1 MSTQECINSDQFVS
15 TACNYDNQYY
25 TDVID
30 SECNLLVNNC
40 FNGEEVYPPMKDFN
54 FRNFLNYK
62 SKNYYEYIN
71 SKFDKYSF
79 PPDYKSLTFDDI
91 CDSKD
96 YSLKQQQKFAGR
108 IFNTHVDNN
117 GILIYHGLGSGK
129 TQTSIV
135 IGEAFKFRN
144 AVNNERIPG
153 RTDTRVLIVVP
164 ASLVEQYYS
173 EIIGFIEDGKIKSA
187 SGQIIIQGSRQFYL
201 DKVLRGIINRQNVN
215 IDKIKNQLIDPN
227 ISRGE
232 YDTLSNKLI
241 GLETSLKEF
250 VRNER
255 KKIDTVYEI
264 TSHTKFING
273 LFNNYDTHLTKSNGL
288 LIIDEV
294 HRLVSATGAHYRK
307 LLLALKY
314 NSNPNFKVVL
324 LSGSPIYDKPYE
336 IGLTLN
342 LLRPRLKFPDL
353 REKFDEI
360 FMGEYTPEGF
370 SMKNPELFKKM
381 CNGYI
386 SYFKGG
392 NPKAYPYKKTIIM
405 HHSMNEYQYSVYK
418 KVLKEEIEK
427 DKTGGTPDLDD
438 TVIYLDKSE
447 NVVELTG
454 SMYNNSRLFCNIV
467 FPEFKTPAGEVLNEK
482 AKYAKTGL
490 DVFKRILTQKG
501 LKSTEL
507 LLKEIERYSTKF
519 ASVARL
525 IELSK
530 GPVFVYSY
538 YIYYGVKAM
547 ATIMDLLG
555 YREYKPGSQ
564 LHNDGKTY
572 FIWKGGLDQQ
582 VVAQAKNIYN
592 SIENKNGSLIKI
604 MFGTQSIMEGVDFK
618 RVRQVHIL
626 EPWWNDSRMQQIIA
640 RAIRLCSHKGLPPDE
655 RVTDVFIHLS
665 VLSSNERL
673 FKVTY
678 SYVSESG
685 EELTK
690 TKYSK
695 LNPINPNDN
704 PNNWK
709 YFEAYVKMAPDATIQ
724 DIIDLKQNVFS
735 ATQIKNIKRV
745 VDPELT
751 AAVKGHK
758 NLDVE
763 SVDEYMY
770 SRSLKKLSIN
780 REFEKAVKEISI
792 DCTIN
797 KNGNIIRLDEKY
809 IPHFENYS
817 LEYENYSTGDKY
829 IRMGIKSISN
839 PKLPENILTL
849 NDILNNVAL
858 KSSSFNFKNVKTGEI
873 INFDKS
879 LIVPEDIK
887 CDIQD
892 YSFDGV
898 HSIIANLTINSELG
912 KYLIRL
918 SIEDLK
924 NFLRQL
930 ERNQATSPET
940 KKMIQRL
947 YSKESLEEKDKI
959 IEKIKKLGIG
969 EEDTPWELETTESL
983 KKLYNSFIKKNID

>member
-1 MSTQECINSDQFVS
+1 MSQDCIHKEQFVN
-15 TACNYDNQYY
+15 TLCNYDNQYY

-30 SECNLLVNNC
+30 SDCNLLVNDC
-40 FNGEEVYPPMKDFN
+40 FDGKVVYPPMKAFN
-54 FRNFLNYK
+54 FKNFLDYK
-62 SKNYYEYIN
+62 SKDYYEYIN
-71 SKFDKYSF
+71 SNFNKYSF
-79 PPDYKSLTFDDI
+79 PPDYKSLTFEDI

-144 AVNNERIPG
+144 SVNNERIPG

-164 ASLVEQYYS
+164 ASLVNQYYA
-173 EIIGFIEDGKIKSA
+173 EIIGFIEDNKIKSA
-187 SGQIIIQGSRQFYL
+187 SGQIIIQGSRQYYF
-201 DKVLRGIINRQNVN
+201 DKFLRGIINQQQSN
-215 IDKIKNQLIDPN
+215 ILKLKNSLNEPEL
-227 ISRGE
+227 SSSE
-232 YDTLSNKLI
+232 YNKLSNKLI
-241 GLETSLKEF
+241 GFETSLKIF
-250 VRNER
+250 INDER

-264 TSHTKFING
+264 VSHTKFING
-273 LFNNYDTHLTKSNGL
+273 IFDNYINSLSKSNGL

-307 LLLALKY
+307 LLMSLKY
-314 NSNPNFKVVL
+314 HSNPNFKVVL

-342 LLRPRLKFPDL
+342 LLRPRLKFPDT

-360 FMGEYTPEGF
+360 FINEELR
-370 SMKNPELFKKM
+370 MKNAELFKKM

-392 NPKAYPYKKTIIM
+392 NPEAYPYKKTIIM

-427 DKTGGTPDLDD
+427 DKTRDTSDLDD
-438 TVIYLDKSE
+438 TVRYLDKSE

-467 FPEFKTPAGEVLNEK
+467 FPEFKTPAGELINEK

-490 DVFKRILTQKG
+490 DVFKKIITQKQ
-501 LKSTEL
+501 LKSKEL
-507 LLKEIERYSTKF
+507 ILKEVERYSTKF

-525 IELSK
+525 IERSE

-555 YREYKPGSQ
+555 YREYNPRVVNPS
-564 LHNDGKTY
+564 DGKTY
-572 FIWKGGLDQQ
+572 FIWKGGLDQEL
-582 VVAQAKNIYN
+582 VLRAKNIYN
-592 SIENKNGSLIKI
+592 SIENKDGSLIKI

-618 RVRQVHIL
+618 RVRQVHVL

-640 RAIRLCSHKGLPPDE
+640 RAIRLCSHKGLPADK
-655 RVTDVFIHLS
+655 RITDVFIHLS

-678 SYVSESG
+678 SYLSESG
-685 EELTK
+685 EELIK

-724 DIIDLKQNVFS
+724 DIIDLKQNVFN
-735 ATQIKNIKRV
+735 ANQIKNIKRV
-745 VDPELT
+745 VDPELS

-770 SRSLKKLSIN
+770 SRSLKKLSLN
-780 REFEKAVKEISI
+780 REFEKAIKEISI
-792 DCTIN
+792 DCTLN
-797 KNGNIIRLDEKY
+797 KNGNITRLDEKY
-809 IPHFENYS
+809 IPYFENYT
-817 LEYENYSTGDKY
+817 LEYENYSNGNKY
-829 IRMGIKSISN
+829 IRLGVKSQSN
-839 PKLPENILTL
+839 PKLPENVFTL
-849 NDILNNVAL
+849 DDILNNVAL
-858 KSSSFNFKNVKTGEI
+858 KSNSLEFKDLKSGEI
-873 INFDKS
+873 VKFSKS
-879 LIVPEDIK
+879 LIIPEDIN

-892 YSFDGV
+892 YSFEGV
-898 HSIIANLTINSELG
+898 HPIVANLTINSELG
-912 KYLIRL
+912 KYLVNIDINSLKTFIR
-918 SIEDLK
+918 SIERTTADK
-924 NFLRQL
+924 EVKQ
-930 ERNQATSPET
+930 
-940 KKMIQRL
+940 KIQKL
-947 YSKESLEEKDKI
+947 YSRASLEEKDKI
-959 IEKIKKLGIG
+959 IEKIKKLGLG
-969 EEDTPWELETTESL
+969 EEDTPWEFETIESL
-983 KKLYNSFIKKNID
+983 KKLYNNLVKKNIEL